1 MMATPLDSDDLVQH
15 RVECYGVPR
24 AIRVVPPADHGP
36 RDTKRRRD
44 AGEREGHEDPLG
56 AGHQLQMAGFLQRLQ
71 DRECLDAVEVVPLH
85 DLFEYGRD
93 GMLQE
98 VIEDVLPHVARE
110 RIISRARHDTA
121 FIRDGDEEA
130 DKVAGFPWHWR
141 EGNASLRP
149 PHEKSPDAPA
159 GPHPRE
165 TRGAHSLPEL

>member
-1 MMATPLDSDDLVQH
+1 MMAAAFDSDDLVQH
-15 RVECYGVPR
+15 RVECDGVPR

-44 AGEREGHEDPLG
+44 AGEREGHENPLG

-71 DRECLDAVEVVPLH
+71 DRERLDAVEVVPLH
-85 DLFEYGRD
+85 DLFDYGRD

-141 EGNASLRP
+141 EGNATLLP
-149 PHEKSPDAPA
+149 AKEKSPAAPA
-159 GPHPRE
+159 GRPPGE
-165 TRGAHSLPEL
+165 YRGSQSLP

>member
-1 MMATPLDSDDLVQH
+1 MMAAAFDSDDLVQH
-15 RVECYGVPR
+15 RVECDGVPR

-44 AGEREGHEDPLG
+44 AGEREGHEDSLS
-56 AGHQLQMAGFLQRLQ
+56 AGHQLQVAGVLQSLQ
-71 DRECLDAVEVVPLH
+71 DRERLDAVEVVPLH
-85 DLFEYGRD
+85 DLFEYGRN

-98 VIEDVLPHVARE
+98 MIEDVLPHVAHE
-110 RIISRARHDTA
+110 RIIIRARHDTA

-149 PHEKSPDAPA
+149 HHEITPDAPA
-159 GPHPRE
+159 VPHPRE

>member
-1 MMATPLDSDDLVQH
+1 PLHTFPTRRSSDL
-15 RVECYGVPR
+15 
-24 AIRVVPPADHGP
+24 
-36 RDTKRRRD
+36 
-44 AGEREGHEDPLG
+44 
-56 AGHQLQMAGFLQRLQ
+56 

-98 VIEDVLPHVARE
+98 MIEDVLPHVARE
-110 RIISRARHDTA
+110 RIIIRARHDTA

-149 PHEKSPDAPA
+149 HDEISCDTRAVRHLGESGGSQFLSELLGTVERHVA
-159 GPHPRE
+159 GVPVSGDPSVDRP
-165 TRGAHSLPEL
+165 GSA

>member
-15 RVECYGVPR
+15 RVECDGVPG
-24 AIRVVPPADHGP
+24 AIRVIPPANHGP
-36 RDTKRRRD
+36 GDTKRRRD
-44 AGEREGHEDPLG
+44 GREREGHEDSLS
-56 AGHQLQMAGFLQRLQ
+56 AGHYLQVACVLQSLQ
-71 DRECLDAVEVVPLH
+71 DRERLDAVEVVPLH
-85 DLFEYGRD
+85 DLFEYGRN

-141 EGNASLRP
+141 GGHASPRP
-149 PHEKSPDAPA
+149 PNAKSGDGPAVPDPGESR
-159 GPHPRE
+159 GPP
-165 TRGAHSLPEL
+165 P